1 MPGTL
6 TASMVFFLDI
16 CHLKS
21 SRGSAWMVCME
32 GRFCRFNRAAGTG
45 DCQARFFWAV
55 RSQTVC
61 RNQKPEPRA
70 ASRMQQ
76 AHKLSSGHSK
86 ALLVLAPLKTTT
98 VITGTGKSSL
108 TVRAGAG
115 YAQVCQS
122 LPSMHKGTG
131 LIPSTA
137 KQSTKAG
144 QTSTRLRTVSWN
156 HLESSGLVRMG
167 LEDVNFQ

>member
-1 MPGTL
+1 MPGTF

-21 SRGSAWMVCME
+21 PLGSARMVCME
-32 GRFCRFNRAAGTG
+32 GRFCRFN
-45 DCQARFFWAV
+45 CVVNQARFFWAV

-76 AHKLSSGHSK
+76 AHKLSSGRPK